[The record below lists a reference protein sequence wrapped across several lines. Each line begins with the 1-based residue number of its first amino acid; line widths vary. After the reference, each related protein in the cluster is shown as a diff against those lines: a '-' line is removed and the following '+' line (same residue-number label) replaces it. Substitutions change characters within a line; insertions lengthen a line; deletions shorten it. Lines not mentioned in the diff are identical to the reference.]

1 LHFIKKSSTFTPIIR
16 VSSLPMMEVT
26 IIIPVYNRA
35 AVVPTTLQTVL
46 AQTHRPLQVVLV
58 DNDSTDGSRQ
68 VLEDFRQEHD
78 SEDFRVIVTSASH
91 HTAGAARNRGMK
103 FATGEWVLFFDS
115 DDLMEEGLVG
125 SYVETI
131 EEAKERGVTLDL
143 ISARSTLIFP
153 DGRQRQAPFHKRDL
167 FANHILHGQLATQR
181 YAVRR
186 EFFNKTDGWNINL
199 PGWNDWEL
207 GLRLLLASP
216 RVAYMGGKS
225 RVIINHNGA
234 DSITGTEFHSRRGQW
249 EHVID
254 IMKCEVQCSR
264 LKQEHKTRFLRLLE
278 YRRLVLAAQYER
290 EGHPESAKPLCKEAY
305 QKLQASYRGSRRWRW
320 LVGPVTR
327 RLFARI
333 AAGKRGSAR
342 IARLLY

>member
-1 LHFIKKSSTFTPIIR
+1 
-16 VSSLPMMEVT
+16 MEVT

-35 AVVPTTLQTVL
+35 TVVTTTLQSVL

-58 DNDSTDGSRQ
+58 DNYSTDGTLQ
-68 VLEDFRQEHD
+68 VLEEFKRQHESGDLSIVVTREEH
-78 SEDFRVIVTSASH
+78 R
-91 HTAGAARNRGMK
+91 TAGAARNHGYEQ
-103 FATGEWVLFFDS
+103 ATGEWILFFDS
-115 DDLMEEGLVG
+115 DDIMLDDLVA
-125 SYVETI
+125 SYVKII
-131 EEAKERGVTLDL
+131 ERAKEKGKSLDL
-143 ISARSTLIFP
+143 ISAKSTLIFP
-153 DGRQRQAPFHKRDL
+153 DGRQRQAPFHKHDL
-167 FANHILHGQLATQR
+167 FAQHLLHGQLATQR

-186 EFFNKTDGWNINL
+186 EFFDRTDGWNINL

-216 RVAYMGGKS
+216 IVTYMGGKS

-234 DSITGTEFHSRRGQW
+234 DSITGTEFHSRQGQW

-254 IMKCEVQCSR
+254 IMKGEVRCSL
-264 LKQEHKTRFLRLLE
+264 LKAKHKVRFERLLD
-278 YRRLVLAAQYER
+278 YRRIVLAAQYQR
-290 EGHPESAKPLCKEAY
+290 EGCPEMAKPLCQQAY
-305 QKLQASYRGSRRWRW
+305 QALRDSYHDNRRWRW
-320 LVGPVTR
+320 FVGPVTR

>member
-1 LHFIKKSSTFTPIIR
+1 
-16 VSSLPMMEVT
+16 MEVT

-35 AVVPTTLQTVL
+35 AVVGDTLNSVV

-58 DNDSTDGSRQ
+58 DNYSTDNTLQ
-68 VLEDFRQEHD
+68 VLGTFKKVHPGDGFNVE
-78 SEDFRVIVTSASH
+78 IVREEH
-91 HTAGAARNRGMK
+91 HTAGAARNRG
-103 FATGEWVLFFDS
+103 FEHATGEWVLFFDS
-115 DDLMEEGLVG
+115 DDQMKPGLVE
-125 SYVETI
+125 SYVNVI
-131 EEAKERGVTLDL
+131 KRAEEQGKTLDL
-143 ISARSTLIFP
+143 ISARSTLVFP
-153 DGRQRQAPFHKRDL
+153 DGSQRQAPFHKSDL

-186 EFFNKTDGWNINL
+186 EFFAQTDGWNIDL

-216 RVAYMGGKS
+216 RVAYMSGAS
-225 RVIINHNGA
+225 QVIINHNGA

-254 IMKCEVQCSR
+254 IMKNEVTCSR
-264 LKQEHKTRFLRLLE
+264 LKAEHKTRFRRLLE

-290 EGHPESAKPLCKEAY
+290 EGHPESAKPLCREAY
-305 QKLQASYRGSRRWRW
+305 QKLQASYGGSRRWRW
-320 LVGPVTR
+320 LVAPVTR

-342 IARLLY
+342 IARRLY